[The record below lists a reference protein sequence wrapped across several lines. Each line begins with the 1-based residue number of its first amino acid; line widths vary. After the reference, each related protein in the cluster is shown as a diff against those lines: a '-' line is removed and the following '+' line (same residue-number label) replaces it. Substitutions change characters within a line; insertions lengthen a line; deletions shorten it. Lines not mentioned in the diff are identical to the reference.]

1 MSLASFS
8 VKQKVLVNLITIG
21 VLVVGTIVTFSLRR
35 EAMPEI
41 NIDYVFVHTIY
52 PGASPM
58 EVEKLITI
66 PMEDAIEGIDGI
78 DTFSSGSSESSS
90 FIFVELEADLANR
103 DRVINEI
110 AREVD
115 KVRVPEDAEDTEVT
129 EFKIHQ
135 PLIEISFTGE
145 KITE

>member
-8 VKQKVLVNLITIG
+8 VKQKVLVNLITIA
-21 VLVVGTIVTFSLRR
+21 VLVVGTIITFSLRR

-78 DTFSSGSSESSS
+78 ETFSSGSSESSS
-90 FIFVELEADLANR
+90 FIFIEL
-103 DRVINEI
+103 
-110 AREVD
+110 
-115 KVRVPEDAEDTEVT
+115 
-129 EFKIHQ
+129 
-135 PLIEISFTGE
+135 
-145 KITE
+145 